1 VRRDDAGTAQARTYR
16 TQGEVV
22 SEEVNHMET
31 NKRINRHDS
40 RERRR
45 QDYTRNACVT
55 QQRKAKQEITQ

>member
-1 VRRDDAGTAQARTYR
+1 MTQGQRSAAYR

-22 SEEVNHMET
+22 SKEVNHMEANIRT
-31 NKRINRHDS
+31 NRHDS